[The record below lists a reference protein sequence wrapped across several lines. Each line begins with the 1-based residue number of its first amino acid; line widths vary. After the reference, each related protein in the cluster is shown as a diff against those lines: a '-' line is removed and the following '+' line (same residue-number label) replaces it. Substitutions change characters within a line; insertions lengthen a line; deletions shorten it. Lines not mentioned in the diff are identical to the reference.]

1 MALFIEGV
9 IEGVIEEE
17 KFTDLQNCI
26 QLSVEFEDEVNNA
39 INDLE
44 SETFEGI
51 RSGLEEI
58 GKAIR
63 IIPTMVH
70 ECQ

>member
-1 MALFIEGV
+1 VALFIEGV